1 MHSSNLCTEILLHT
15 KPTRYHEGEVT
26 ERGET
31 AVCNLASINLANH
44 IKVRTVDWKKLRETV
59 EVAVRGLDNVIDIN
73 FYPTEEARNSNIK
86 HRPVGLGVM
95 GTHDLLHKL
104 GIFYDSEEAVELCD
118 RIQEFISLHA
128 IKTSSILAKE
138 RGTYPTFGGSEW
150 DKGNLPI
157 DTYCSL
163 LSERK
168 PLAISEDKESF
179 ETLEEWDTVRDLVLK
194 HGMRN
199 SNVMAIAP
207 TATISY
213 IQGCSQSIEPDYS
226 VLFVYSTLSG
236 EFTMINEHFVALA
249 KKKGIWS
256 QALVDAL
263 KSVDGDVTALVDL
276 DDSLKQQFKN
286 AFDIDFHILIKA
298 AAARQKWI
306 DMGQSLNLYNK
317 HESLKYLND
326 MYLYAWEKGLKTTYY
341 LRSKAA
347 TRLEKS
353 TISDANVKNESII
366 NEPKACSILDP
377 GCESCQ

>member
-1 MHSSNLCTEILLHT
+1 M
-15 KPTRYHEGEVT
+15 
-26 ERGET
+26 
-31 AVCNLASINLANH
+31 
-44 IKVRTVDWKKLRETV
+44 KVRTIDWKKLQKTV
-59 EVAVRGLDNVIDIN
+59 EVAVRGLDNVINLN

-86 HRPVGLGVM
+86 NRPVGLGIM
-95 GTHDLLHKL
+95 GTHDMLHKL
-104 GIFYDSEEAVELCD
+104 GINYDSPEAVALCD
-118 RIQEFISLHA
+118 KVQEFISLHA
-128 IKTSSILAKE
+128 IKTSSLLAKE
-138 RGTYPTFGGSEW
+138 KGTYPSFGGSEW
-150 DKGNLPI
+150 DKGNFPI
-157 DTYCSL
+157 DTFCEMMSD
-163 LSERK
+163 RN
-168 PLAISEDKESF
+168 PRNVPDNRGSF
-179 ETLEEWDTVRDLVLK
+179 ETLDEWDSVRELVAK
-194 HGMRN
+194 YGMRN

-236 EFTMINEHFVALA
+236 EFTMINEHFVNMA

-276 DDSLKQQFKN
+276 DDSLKEQFKN
-286 AFDIDFHILIKA
+286 AFDVDFHTLIDA
-298 AAARQKWI
+298 ASARQKWI

-326 MYLYAWEKGLKTTYY
+326 MYMYSWEKGLKTTYY

-353 TISDANVKNESII
+353 TISEVNSKNEGII
-366 NEPKACSILDP
+366 KEAKACSILDP